1 MNMNTNKLVEK
12 LQDFFDLSTKKQI
25 QKHGKLLKIIAKL
38 EHKKDRLERELAEVS
53 ENNATGSH
61 YHDLRRELSVI
72 GKMLRKAK
80 DMAVRI
86 SAKNA

>member
-1 MNMNTNKLVEK
+1 MSHTGPGSASMAAIDCVTW
-12 LQDFFDLSTKKQI
+12 
-25 QKHGKLLKIIAKL
+25 
-38 EHKKDRLERELAEVS
+38 RLALDHEPA
-53 ENNATGSH
+53 A
-61 YHDLRRELSVI
+61 RELSVI